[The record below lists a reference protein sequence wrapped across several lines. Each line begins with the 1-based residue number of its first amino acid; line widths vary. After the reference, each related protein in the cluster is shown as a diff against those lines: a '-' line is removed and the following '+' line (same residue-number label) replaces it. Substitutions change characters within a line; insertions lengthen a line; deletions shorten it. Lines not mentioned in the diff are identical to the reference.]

1 MQKNGI
7 RAFRRRL
14 GISQSELARRAKTS
28 RQQLGRLEQ
37 GKRKLT
43 MQWATDLAK
52 VLNCQPSDLMFPE
65 NARLGGGS
73 DYRNVFLVK
82 EEGAEDQA
90 ISFHEAILKKLLME
104 ATSNRLELCE
114 VDDQRHQQECGQR
127 RPSAGG
133 PRQHTVSRPGI
144 YLIDIAGARSWRY
157 LSPSATG
164 RTIVV
169 HSDNEQMVPETV
181 AESEL
186 TILGQARLKLSA
198 L

>member
-7 RAFRRRL
+7 RSFRRRL

-73 DYRNVFLVK
+73 DYRNVFLVN
-82 EEGAEDQA
+82 EESAGDQA
-90 ISFHEAILKKLLME
+90 ISFHEAILKKFLME
-104 ATSNRLELCE
+104 AKSDRLELCE
-114 VDDQRHQQECGQR
+114 VETNDISK
-127 RPSAGG
+127 SAAKGDLLLLD
-133 PRQHTVSRPGI
+133 RDSTTVTRPGI
-144 YLIDIAGARSWRY
+144 YLIDIAGAKSWRY

-164 RTIVV
+164 RMIVV
-169 HSDNEQMVPETV
+169 HSDNEQMAPESV
-181 AESEL
+181 AASEL